1 MEPLPLIKCPSCSVF
16 NDPSAKQCQKCQ
28 RPFFA
33 EDRAGTSSAPTA
45 PAPPL
50 TPMRV
55 SVMDVDMPFQSMVTL
70 MVKWALASVPALI
83 VLVAVVSAIG
93 IAIGTLFGGLALV
106 SRMF

>member
-1 MEPLPLIKCPSCSVF
+1 MTRPLPLIQCPSCSVF
-16 NDPSAKQCQKCQ
+16 NDPRAMQCQKCE

-33 EDRAGTSSAPTA
+33 EDRVTPP
-45 PAPPL
+45 PAPLP

-55 SVMDVDMPFQSMVTL
+55 SVINVDMPFRSMVKL

-83 VLVAVVSAIG
+83 LLLAVVSTIG
-93 IAIGTLFGGLALV
+93 IVAGTLFGGLASL

>member
-1 MEPLPLIKCPSCSVF
+1 M
-16 NDPSAKQCQKCQ
+16 QCQKCE

-33 EDRAGTSSAPTA
+33 QDRVTPP
-45 PAPPL
+45 PAPLP

-55 SVMDVDMPFQSMVTL
+55 SVINVDMPFRSMVKL

-83 VLVAVVSAIG
+83 LLVAVVSAIG
-93 IAIGTLFGGLALV
+93 IVAGTLFGGLASL